1 MLPNKLRSKL
11 ETRPLLQVALD
22 FIDISEAISIAEKVW
37 KAGVDILEI
46 GTPLI
51 KAEGVRRAVTITRNR
66 FPEAII
72 LADMKTADVGALEVE
87 LAANSGAD
95 IVTVLGTAD
104 DEVIKSAINKAQ
116 ELGVAIEIDMIG
128 HRDPINRIKRI
139 KELGADIVGL
149 HIGIDV
155 QRQRGFTAEAIGSL
169 IKTAKQ
175 VFKGPIAI
183 AGGLKP
189 HNIPYLIELGAE
201 IIVIGSAIT
210 KSQDPYKKAKECM
223 DIIMEAVSKKGSSI

>member
-189 HNIPYLIELGAE
+189 
-201 IIVIGSAIT
+201 
-210 KSQDPYKKAKECM
+210 
-223 DIIMEAVSKKGSSI
+223 

>member
-1 MLPNKLRSKL
+1 MLSNKLKNKLRS
-11 ETRPLLQVALD
+11 RPLLQVALD
-22 FIDISEAISIAEKVW
+22 FIDLDKAISIAEKVW
-37 KAGVDILEI
+37 KAGIDILEV

-51 KAEGVRRAVTITRNR
+51 KAEGVKAITTIRNR

-95 IVTVLGTAD
+95 IITVLGTAD

-116 ELGVAIEIDMIG
+116 ELEIAVEVDMIG
-128 HRDPINRIKRI
+128 HKDPLNRMKRI

-155 QRQRGFTAEAIGSL
+155 QKQRGLTAEAIENL
-169 IKTAKQ
+169 VKKAKRI
-175 VFKGPIAI
+175 FEGPIAV

-189 HNIPYLIELGAE
+189 HNIPHLIRAGAN

-210 KSQDPYKKAKECM
+210 KSQNPYERAKECIN
-223 DIIMEAVSKKGSSI
+223 IITRTISKKD

>member
-1 MLPNKLRSKL
+1 MLSNKLENKL
-11 ETRPLLQVALD
+11 KLRPLLQVALD
-22 FIDISEAISIAEKVW
+22 FTDLNKAISIAEKVW
-37 KAGVDILEI
+37 KAGIDILEI

-51 KAEGVRRAVTITRNR
+51 KAEGVKAITAIRSR

-95 IVTVLGTAD
+95 ITTVLGTAD
-104 DEVIKSAINKAQ
+104 DEVIKSAISKAQ
-116 ELGVAIEIDMIG
+116 ELKIAVEVDMIG
-128 HRDPINRIKRI
+128 HKDPLNRIKRI
-139 KELGADIVGL
+139 KELGADIIGL

-155 QRQRGFTAEAIGSL
+155 QKQRGLTAEAIGNL
-169 IKTAKQ
+169 VEKAKQ
-175 VFKGPIAI
+175 IFKGPIAV

-189 HNIPYLIELGAE
+189 HNIHHLIRAGAD

-210 KSQDPYKKAKECM
+210 KSQNPYERAKECM
-223 DIIMEAVSKKGSSI
+223 DIIARIISKK